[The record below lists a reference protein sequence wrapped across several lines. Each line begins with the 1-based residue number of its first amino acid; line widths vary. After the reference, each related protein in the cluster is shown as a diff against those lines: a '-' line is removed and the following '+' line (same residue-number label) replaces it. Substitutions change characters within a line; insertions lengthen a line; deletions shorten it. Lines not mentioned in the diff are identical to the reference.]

1 MSMDGEG
8 KGTLAQVAEVST
20 VICDL
25 LTLQCDATP
34 ALFDIIFGSSASSA
48 HLWFKFVT
56 QYDSNLLFLWSSL
69 DTANRGLVVD
79 YLGNRHKRVSGV
91 FQVLV

>member
-1 MSMDGEG
+1 MTPESGCIHFMKSPSVDDSDPVLEL
-8 KGTLAQVAEVST
+8 GTSLFQVR
-20 VICDL
+20 D
-25 LTLQCDATP
+25 
-34 ALFDIIFGSSASSA
+34 
-48 HLWFKFVT
+48 FVT

-79 YLGNRHKRVSGV
+79 YLGKRHKRVSGV